1 MSDQDARK
9 SGGGEGTR
17 YIGFLAIG
25 LILGILLGIAVGA
38 FVYPPAQP
46 TRSSAPPIL
55 TPEEAGE
62 KAIDFIANYAVPSG
76 VAVTLVNITE
86 METGTLYKGVVNLSY
101 EGQSE
106 TRDFYITG
114 EGKLLFLSGIELS
127 KFTIGNFM
135 VSGDQVCTEDEK
147 VIVYFFGTDTCGFC
161 KWEHPIVEN
170 VTSKFTG
177 YISYH
182 DNMNNLDNDSEILD
196 RYSPDK
202 SIPTV
207 VLGCTYYRVGAGV
220 TIGADQEEKVLT
232 ALICSLTQ
240 NKPEEVCNNP
250 EIEAL
255 ITQIE

>member
-9 SGGGEGTR
+9 SGRNEVTR

-25 LILGILLGIAVGA
+25 LGVGILLGIVLG
-38 FVYPPAQP
+38 VSIYPSAQP
-46 TRSSAPPIL
+46 LSSSAPNIL

-62 KAIDFIANYAVPSG
+62 KAIEFIANYAVSSG

-86 METGTLYKGVVNLSY
+86 METGTLYKGVVNLSFG
-101 EGQSE
+101 GQTE

-114 EGKLLFLSGIELS
+114 EGKLLFLGGIELS

-135 VSGDQVCTEDEK
+135 VGGDAICTEDGK
-147 VIVYFFGTDTCGFC
+147 VIVYFFGSDTCGFC
-161 KWEHPIVEN
+161 KWEHTIIAN
-170 VTSKFTG
+170 VTSKFDG
-177 YISYH
+177 YISFH
-182 DNMNNLDNDSEILD
+182 DNMNNLDHDSEIFAT
-196 RYSPDK
+196 YSPDR
-202 SIPTV
+202 SIPTI
-207 VLGCTYYRVGAGV
+207 VLGCTYYRVGASV